1 MIKPHIVCD
10 KNNFS
15 LKIKKYLEKKIFIY
29 TLSKSNLIIVI
40 GGDGFML
47 STLKK
52 YNKYEKSFYGINS
65 GNYGFLMNKFSPKNI
80 IKNLSKANAVSISPL
95 EMIVKN
101 KINQINK

>member
-15 LKIKKYLEKKIFIY
+15 LKIKKYLEKIFIY

-52 YNKYEKSFYGINS
+52 
-65 GNYGFLMNKFSPKNI
+65 
-80 IKNLSKANAVSISPL
+80 
-95 EMIVKN
+95 
-101 KINQINK
+101 